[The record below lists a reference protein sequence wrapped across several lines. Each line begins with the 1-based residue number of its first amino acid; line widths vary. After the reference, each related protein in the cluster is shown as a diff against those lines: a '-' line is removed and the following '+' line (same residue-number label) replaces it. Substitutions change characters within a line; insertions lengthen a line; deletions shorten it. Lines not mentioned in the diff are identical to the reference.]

1 MLEMRGVTIQLE
13 RNISLQ
19 LIEEF
24 EEGVRIPI
32 AGNPAIEADLVLVAT
47 GRKPNVEEL
56 GLGTLGIDDST
67 FLKVDNRMSL
77 SRPGLY
83 AVGDINGISLLD
95 STAFS
100 QAEIVIRTILGQ
112 ESQAD
117 QRWIPRCIHS
127 EPAMAAVGLTE
138 EEARAQGHDCLAISD
153 TIQLVSD
160 IERSV
165 VDPEPTFLKVI
176 IDTRSRYLLGCVA
189 VGDHAAVTVNIATI
203 AMSSGLTIDQL
214 RQMPLI
220 QPSASEALR
229 AVLRQVR

>member
-1 MLEMRGVTIQLE
+1 
-13 RNISLQ
+13 
-19 LIEEF
+19 
-24 EEGVRIPI
+24 
-32 AGNPAIEADLVLVAT
+32 
-47 GRKPNVEEL
+47 VEEL
-56 GLGTLGIDDST
+56 GLGALGIDDST
-67 FLKVDNRMSL
+67 FLKVDDRMSL

-83 AVGDINGISLLD
+83 AVGDVNGISLLD

-112 ESQAD
+112 ENQVD

-127 EPAMAAVGLTE
+127 EPAIASVGFTE
-138 EEARAQGHDCLAISD
+138 EEAKAQGHDCLAVSD

-176 IDTRSRYLLGCVA
+176 VDARSRNLLGCVA

-203 AMSSGLTIDQL
+203 AMTSGLTIDQL

-220 QPSASEALR
+220 QPSASEALM
-229 AVLRQVR
+229 AVLRKVD